1 MAAEPAE
8 EMSAA
13 ATELLGT
20 LAAEADAAQGR
31 AVGTRARLLRAAAEA
46 IEEGGYGA
54 ASVAAISKRAGVAA
68 GALYRHFPSKAELFV
83 ELFRRAA
90 EQELEAMHAVA
101 GHGTNLEKLDA
112 VLRTY
117 ATRALATR
125 RLTWALVY
133 EPVDPLVDVERLTY
147 RRRYREGM
155 AGLIGEAVAAGE
167 IPAQNADLSA
177 AAVVGAMAEA
187 LVGPLSPVAS
197 QHVSEAEIV
206 TAIVELCRRA
216 IGAPARH

>member
-1 MAAEPAE
+1 
-8 EMSAA
+8 MSAA

-20 LAAEADAAQGR
+20 LAAEAAAAQGR
-31 AVGTRARLLRAAAEA
+31 GVGTRAQLLHAAAEA
-46 IEEGGYGA
+46 IEEGGYVA
-54 ASVAAISKRAGVAA
+54 ASVAAISEHAGVAT
-68 GALYRHFPSKAELFV
+68 GALYRHFPSKSELFV

-90 EQELEAMHAVA
+90 EQELEAMHAA
-101 GHGTNLEKLDA
+101 AARHGTNLEKLDA

-147 RRRYREGM
+147 RRRYREEV
-155 AGLIGEAVAAGE
+155 AGLIGEAVAASE
-167 IPAQNADLSA
+167 IPTQDADLSA

-187 LVGPLSPVAS
+187 LVGPLSPAAS

-216 IGAPARH
+216 IGAPAR